1 MRGGPG
7 GSSPPASP
15 ARPGRGWV
23 NHGPFGQII
32 NDQNGTWRYIL
43 SPGRP
48 PARSA
53 LSQIDTEPA
62 GQARLRLSISRKING
77 VKISCM
83 ASSILPPGTTMLLG
97 RDMNESCSID
107 SR

>member
-1 MRGGPG
+1 MSGKSGAESQPRALWACRANRWPRFGFWNP
-7 GSSPPASP
+7 
-15 ARPGRGWV
+15 RPRRCCETCRGWML
-23 NHGPFGQII
+23 N
-32 NDQNGTWRYIL
+32 
-43 SPGRP
+43 
-48 PARSA
+48 SA
-53 LSQIDTEPA
+53 EPT
-62 GQARLRLSISRKING
+62 GQARLRLSISRKIIG